1 MSGVE
6 EVALLAALAE
16 GAGAAGTAATAAG
29 TAASAGGAL
38 AGAGSVLTPAML
50 GVEAGVA
57 GTGLLGAGVTSGVG
71 AGATLSAEELAMI
84 QAMDAGG
91 TAVAQGTGQ
100 GLAYG
105 AGDTVTNSLL
115 GSEFSSLPYGAGDTV
130 TSSMTSNML
139 GDLGGGNLGN
149 MSMLSDPSSVL
160 ASDATGNQ
168 FVTQGDKYWNMAQQG
183 LRTLGKGVNKLGTA
197 GTVKSL
203 LDPPKPAAPAPMP
216 ARPSGGG
223 QPPAQAQYAQQQPTQ
238 VQPYAP
244 IFGGAGPDEAEMR
257 RRKMLLMQQRGY

>member
-6 EVALLAALAE
+6 EVALIAALAE
-16 GAGAAGTAATAAG
+16 AAGTAGTAATAAG

-71 AGATLSAEELAMI
+71 TGAALSAEELAMI
-84 QAMDAGG
+84 QAYDAGG
-91 TAVAQGTGQ
+91 TAVAQGTGN
-100 GLAYG
+100 LAYG

-115 GSEFSSLPYGAGDTV
+115 GNSASLPYGAGDTV
-130 TSSMTSNML
+130 TSSMTNALS
-139 GDLGGGNLGN
+139 GDLGGGNLGAMN
-149 MSMLSDPSSVL
+149 MLSDPSSVL

-183 LRTLGKGVNKLGTA
+183 LKTLGKGVNKLGQA

-203 LDPPKPAAPAPMP
+203 LDPPKAPTPAPMP

-223 QPPAQAQYAQQQPTQ
+223 QPPPQAQYAQQQPTQ